1 MSKTLHLV
9 SLGCPKNLVDSEV
22 MLAALAADGYQVVAD
37 PAEAEVLL
45 GNTCGFIQR
54 AAEEAVDTIL
64 ELATHKQ
71 EDPGKKLVVTGCL
84 VQRYGRDLAA
94 ALPEVDLFIGLDEF
108 PAIAGL
114 LAEKESGQ
122 RCVISPGEALYLMDS
137 SVPRYLATPFF
148 RAYLKVTEGCDNRCS
163 YCMIP
168 SIRGRLRSRT
178 LADLVQEAQRL
189 DGSGVRELSLIA
201 QDLSAY
207 GQDLGMDDGLVA
219 LLRALAEHT
228 SIAWIRLLYLYPS
241 GISEA
246 LLAYM
251 QEQDRILPYLD
262 VPMQHVSDTVLRAMN
277 RRYQRRQLEELVV
290 RVRTI
295 LPHCALRTTF
305 MVGFPGESA
314 ADVQELVG
322 AIDSWRLDHVG
333 VFAYQDEEGCIAA
346 RLSGK
351 ISEEEKE
358 ERRTTVMAAQA
369 KVSAALLQ
377 ERVGSIE
384 PVLVE
389 GYSRESELLLEGRT
403 RFQAPEI
410 DGCVYITAGQ
420 ADVGDIVA
428 VRVTEAHV
436 YDLVGEVEERQD
448 SVDR

>member
-45 GNTCGFIQR
+45 VNTCGFIQS

-178 LADLVQEAQRL
+178 WPIWCRRHNGWTAVVF
-189 DGSGVRELSLIA
+189 GS
-201 QDLSAY
+201 
-207 GQDLGMDDGLVA
+207 
-219 LLRALAEHT
+219 
-228 SIAWIRLLYLYPS
+228 
-241 GISEA
+241 
-246 LLAYM
+246 
-251 QEQDRILPYLD
+251 
-262 VPMQHVSDTVLRAMN
+262 
-277 RRYQRRQLEELVV
+277 
-290 RVRTI
+290 
-295 LPHCALRTTF
+295 
-305 MVGFPGESA
+305 FP
-314 ADVQELVG
+314 
-322 AIDSWRLDHVG
+322 
-333 VFAYQDEEGCIAA
+333 
-346 RLSGK
+346 
-351 ISEEEKE
+351 
-358 ERRTTVMAAQA
+358 
-369 KVSAALLQ
+369 
-377 ERVGSIE
+377 
-384 PVLVE
+384 
-389 GYSRESELLLEGRT
+389 
-403 RFQAPEI
+403 
-410 DGCVYITAGQ
+410 
-420 ADVGDIVA
+420 
-428 VRVTEAHV
+428 
-436 YDLVGEVEERQD
+436 
-448 SVDR
+448 